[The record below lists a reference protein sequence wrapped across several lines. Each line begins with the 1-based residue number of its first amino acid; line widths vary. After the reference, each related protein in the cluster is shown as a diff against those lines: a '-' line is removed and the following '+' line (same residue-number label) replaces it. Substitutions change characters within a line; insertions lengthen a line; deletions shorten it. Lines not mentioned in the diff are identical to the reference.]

1 VFAPDRD
8 SADGSDIGDGDDMER
23 RSMLRSRGIAGI
35 ALGLTSALVFGVGGA
50 VVKPL
55 LEAGWTPG
63 AAAFARIGTGALIMI
78 VPALWAVHFDF
89 GRIWRARRTVLM
101 FSLFAIIATQV
112 AFYAAIATIPVS
124 TALLIEYLAPVALVL
139 VAWVRRRR
147 APHAVVLAGSLVA
160 IVGLVLVIGPGG
172 GALDPIG
179 LLYAGIAMVGLCV
192 YFAMGESGD
201 ASVPPLTLAGCG
213 FVIGAIVLGLLGL
226 VGVLP
231 FTAVFTDVGYFGT
244 TAPWWVPVLT
254 VGVLST
260 AFAYVSGISAIR
272 MLGTRLASF
281 LGLSEVVFAAIV
293 AWMLLGEAI
302 TPLQLLGGLA
312 ILGGIVL
319 VRLEPNGGPSSASA
333 PVARD
338 IGVEAVPV
346 PRGSSPPP
354 APPA

>member
-1 VFAPDRD
+1 
-8 SADGSDIGDGDDMER
+8 MER

-35 ALGLTSALVFGVGGA
+35 ALGLASGLVFGAGGA

-78 VPALWAVHFDF
+78 LPALWAVHFDLR
-89 GRIWRARRTVLM
+89 RIWRARRTVLM

-147 APHAVVLAGSLVA
+147 APHAVVLGGSLLA

-172 GALDPIG
+172 GTLDPIG

-213 FVIGAIVLGLLGL
+213 FVVGAIVLGVLGL
-226 VGVLP
+226 VGILP
-231 FTAVFTDVGYFGT
+231 FSAVFTDVGYFGT
-244 TAPWWVPVLT
+244 TAPWWVPVIT
-254 VGVLST
+254 VGVVST
-260 AFAYVSGISAIR
+260 AFAYVSGVAATVR
-272 MLGTRLASF
+272 MGERLASF
-281 LGLSEVVFAAIV
+281 VGLSEVLFAVVI
-293 AWMLLGEAI
+293 AWLLLGEVPSLVQAA
-302 TPLQLLGGLA
+302 GGVLVVA
-312 ILGGIVL
+312 GVVL
-319 VRLEPNGGPSSASA
+319 VRLAGSPA
-333 PVARD
+333 AR
-338 IGVEAVPV
+338 
-346 PRGSSPPP
+346 
-354 APPA
+354 